1 MFHSTARGA
10 TPAQLCI
17 ATVYKTQA
25 HTISNRQNNLRG
37 SRIRS
42 TEICAAGVRTLA
54 AEIHTEP
61 FDMRVDA
68 LKSSR
73 MTDKRPIML
82 WLNNVK
88 GIASC

>member
-1 MFHSTARGA
+1 MYNA
-10 TPAQLCI
+10 
-17 ATVYKTQA
+17 QA

-42 TEICAAGVRTLA
+42 TETCAAGVRTLA
-54 AEIHTEP
+54 AGIHTEP

-73 MTDKRPIML
+73 MTDERAIML
-82 WLNNVK
+82 WLNNVT
-88 GIASC
+88 GIASG